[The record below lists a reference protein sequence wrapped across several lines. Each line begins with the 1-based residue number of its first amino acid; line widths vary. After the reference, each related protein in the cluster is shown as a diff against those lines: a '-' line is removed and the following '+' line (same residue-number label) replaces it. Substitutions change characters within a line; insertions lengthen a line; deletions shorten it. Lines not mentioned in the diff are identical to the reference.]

1 MSAYR
6 AQRPEQPGHPAGNS
20 SNSRNPPQ
28 SRPVY
33 RTEGRRFWQEA
44 KLDILLAADLSRRRG
59 RSGPKS
65 FAQIASPPETRL
77 PGISFPVNREFQE
90 VFSMRNIA
98 AALGLAALLLATQ
111 TVLSAQSPGPGFAG
125 RGFGHDF
132 AGGHFGMGHVVT
144 GEPYSGVRTSTFVE
158 TLANGGTITHTTTTN
173 EARDSSGRIYR
184 ATQFG
189 ATSGQGAGSGRTEY
203 TVFDPVGRT
212 VTNWRSG
219 STQAFLMHLPTHA
232 TNGGS
237 TGGPNGG
244 PHPEW
249 HGAANGGDPATE
261 AEGPHHHGPAPTVT
275 QLGTRSFE
283 VVNGTGTR
291 TTVTFPAGSFGNSQA
306 ITVTHERWVSDELGG
321 LVVSETDN
329 DPRDGVHTTTL
340 TNIQRSEP
348 DASLFQPPQ
357 GYTVTERTG
366 GHRF

>member
-1 MSAYR
+1 
-6 AQRPEQPGHPAGNS
+6 
-20 SNSRNPPQ
+20 
-28 SRPVY
+28 
-33 RTEGRRFWQEA
+33 
-44 KLDILLAADLSRRRG
+44 
-59 RSGPKS
+59 
-65 FAQIASPPETRL
+65 
-77 PGISFPVNREFQE
+77 
-90 VFSMRNIA
+90 MRNIG

-111 TVLSAQSPGPGFAG
+111 TVLSAQSAGPGFEG
-125 RGFGHDF
+125 RGFGPGF
-132 AGGHFGMGHVVT
+132 AGGHFGTGRVVT
-144 GEPYSGVRTSTFVE
+144 GQPYSGVRTSTFVE

-184 ATQFG
+184 ATQF
-189 ATSGQGAGSGRTEY
+189 SAGSGSGPARTEY
-203 TVFDPVGRT
+203 TVFDPVNRT

-219 STQAFLMHLPTHA
+219 STQAFLMHLPSPA
-232 TNGGS
+232 SN
-237 TGGPNGG
+237 GGPNGG

-249 HGAANGGDPATE
+249 RGAANGGDPATE

-275 QLGTRSFE
+275 QLGTRNFE

-291 TTVTFPAGSFGNSQA
+291 STVTFPAGSFGNNEA
-306 ITVTHERWVSDELGG
+306 ITVTHERWVSEELGG

-329 DPRDGVHTTTL
+329 DPRDGVRTTTL